1 MKAVVT
7 EKPAGPLRPFV
18 SEAEAEANQLTGSY
32 SRLETSGRL
41 KTPWKS
47 DGPQLSRTPQ
57 TPPSAPICWGFKALH
72 LAFSASSQRAANT
85 F

>member
-1 MKAVVT
+1 MKTVVT
-7 EKPAGPLRPFV
+7 EKPTAPLRPFV
-18 SEAEAEANQLTGSY
+18 PEAEAEANQLTGSY

-41 KTPWKS
+41 KTPLKVTDHS
-47 DGPQLSRTPQ
+47 CPGSHK
-57 TPPSAPICWGFKALH
+57 PPSAPICWGFKALH